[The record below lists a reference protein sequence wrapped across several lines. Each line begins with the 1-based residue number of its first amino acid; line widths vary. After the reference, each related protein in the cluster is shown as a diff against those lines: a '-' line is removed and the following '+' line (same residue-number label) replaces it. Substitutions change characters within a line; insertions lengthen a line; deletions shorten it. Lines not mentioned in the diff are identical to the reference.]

1 VTRVESLTRVT
12 LSLLIDGPEDVF
24 EYGDESSIDADDD
37 LIPAAN
43 ESSSSSE
50 DELQDSTGSM

>member
-1 VTRVESLTRVT
+1 LTRVT